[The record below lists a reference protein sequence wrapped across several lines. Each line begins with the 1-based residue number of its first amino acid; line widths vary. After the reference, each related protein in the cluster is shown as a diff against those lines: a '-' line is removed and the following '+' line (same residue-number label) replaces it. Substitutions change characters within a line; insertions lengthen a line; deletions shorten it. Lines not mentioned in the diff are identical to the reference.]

1 MEQATAELN
10 LADNTQ
16 IFPKRYENIHLE
28 SIREIT
34 EPIDDSHSILQQNQK
49 ENIELPT
56 NNENSKKEDI
66 DELKKQEEEEKE
78 DEKSREDSSEAPR
91 RQALSIKHSVPIQ
104 SSILKDSNNNLNQNY
119 LNEPPP
125 RLSQLTLKSNSN
137 EPPKY
142 SSNKFKPTMS
152 HLNNEDQNSE

>member
-34 EPIDDSHSILQQNQK
+34 EPIDDRHSILQQNQK

-56 NNENSKKEDI
+56 NNENSKKDDI
-66 DELKKQEEEEKE
+66 DELKKQEEQKE
-78 DEKSREDSSEAPR
+78 DEKSR
-91 RQALSIKHSVPIQ
+91 
-104 SSILKDSNNNLNQNY
+104 
-119 LNEPPP
+119 
-125 RLSQLTLKSNSN
+125 
-137 EPPKY
+137 
-142 SSNKFKPTMS
+142 
-152 HLNNEDQNSE
+152 